1 MYKTLGIC
9 YTIVSEEM
17 FQRRREDMKMKRAIL
32 GAAAALSAGT
42 LCISA
47 AIYRFGVS
55 KNLYVIPRLR
65 SLFPDNSPE
74 RQQDLSVRPAFEAG
88 RDWFRAQPYVK
99 ERIISF
105 DGLPLYA
112 SYLAYAG
119 SKKTVILCHG
129 WRGYGLGD
137 FGGII
142 RWLYDEMHLN
152 ILLIDERS
160 HGRSG
165 GKHITYGIKERFDI
179 ASWARHYAN
188 MHPNYKIYLYGV
200 SMGAASVLMS
210 PSADLPKNVCG
221 LIADCGF
228 TSPDDIFRHVAKEM
242 MHLPPFPFVDMTE
255 LYARIFARFDFSE
268 CSARRTLS
276 HCTLPVIFF
285 HGTLDN
291 FVPTY
296 MSKLNY
302 AAAKGEKQLVLI
314 DGAYHALSCYID
326 FEKYTNAL
334 KAFIERH

>member
-1 MYKTLGIC
+1 
-9 YTIVSEEM
+9 
-17 FQRRREDMKMKRAIL
+17 MKIKRAIL

-88 RDWFRAQPYVK
+88 RDWFRAQPYVQ

-179 ASWARHYAN
+179 AS
-188 MHPNYKIYLYGV
+188 
-200 SMGAASVLMS
+200 
-210 PSADLPKNVCG
+210 
-221 LIADCGF
+221 
-228 TSPDDIFRHVAKEM
+228 
-242 MHLPPFPFVDMTE
+242 
-255 LYARIFARFDFSE
+255 
-268 CSARRTLS
+268 
-276 HCTLPVIFF
+276 
-285 HGTLDN
+285 
-291 FVPTY
+291 
-296 MSKLNY
+296 
-302 AAAKGEKQLVLI
+302 
-314 DGAYHALSCYID
+314 
-326 FEKYTNAL
+326 
-334 KAFIERH
+334 